1 MNLAINTIVVPQGA
15 EYQAVCQGLKQA
27 RRQRAEDRRQRGGLN
42 QVEQVNNP
50 QVVSIPI
57 GINHVK
63 KILEDRVFKVTK
75 PQTVLIIG
83 LCGSL
88 VPQYSVGDPVL
99 YQSCWNFDHE
109 FLNLDTSLITM
120 IQQKL
125 AVDLVTGLTSD
136 RLIHQSK
143 EKQKLSQQYPV
154 SVVDM
159 EGYGYIKELQ
169 QRGISVAMLRVV
181 SDDLA
186 GNIPDLTKAI
196 DQDSN
201 LQKLLMAIA
210 LLQQPVAATRLIKG
224 SLTGLKILQQVTYQ
238 LMVSK

>member
-1 MNLAINTIVVPQGA
+1 MNLAIDTIVVPQGA
-15 EYQAVCQGLKQA
+15 EYQAVCRGLKQA
-27 RRQRAEDRRQRGGLN
+27 RRQKGDLY
-42 QVEQVNNP
+42 QVEQVKNP

-57 GINHVK
+57 GMNHVQQ
-63 KILEDRVFKVTK
+63 ILADRVFKITK
-75 PQTVLIIG
+75 PQKVLIMG

-99 YQSCWNFDHE
+99 YQCCWNLDHE
-109 FLNLDTSLITM
+109 YLNLDISLNTI

-136 RLIHQSK
+136 RLIYQSK
-143 EKQKLSQQYPV
+143 EKQNLSQQYPV

-169 QRGISVAMLRVV
+169 HRGISVAMLRVV

-196 DQDSN
+196 DQDGN
-201 LQKLLMAIA
+201 LQGLSMAIS

-224 SLTGLKILQQVTYQ
+224 SLTGLKILQQVTYK
-238 LMVSK
+238 LMVS